1 MAAPREPLEEI
12 NAALDRLNANK
23 DHSALA
29 AAAVHLQGCHL
40 VIFCDASRR
49 GYGAYDIW
57 RFAKAHQAEAA
68 AENCSHSKFTLRD
81 SVSRL
86 EHGQVAEQAVA
97 IVSAVARKHQARAA
111 AAAGADGA
119 AGEGPKARPSPA
131 RPREGAAAGGG
142 AADVD
147 DDFAAFASPP
157 ESKKQKK
164 EEGLSPT
171 RRVFT
176 PGPRV
181 AEPPAPVS
189 ALPLATTA
197 PLTAAQPPAAA
208 RAALPPRYADAQRV
222 KALEEQLSE
231 AQRNQTRM
239 SRRFKAL
246 ERAHEAQ
253 HAAFEALRADCA
265 SLRASLCAALK
276 AAAAACDAAPPGG
289 AA

>member
-1 MAAPREPLEEI
+1 M
-12 NAALDRLNANK
+12 
-23 DHSALA
+23 
-29 AAAVHLQGCHL
+29 
-40 VIFCDASRR
+40 
-49 GYGAYDIW
+49 
-57 RFAKAHQAEAA
+57 
-68 AENCSHSKFTLRD
+68 
-81 SVSRL
+81 
-86 EHGQVAEQAVA
+86 
-97 IVSAVARKHQARAA
+97 
-111 AAAGADGA
+111 
-119 AGEGPKARPSPA
+119 
-131 RPREGAAAGGG
+131 
-142 AADVD
+142 D

-164 EEGLSPT
+164 EDGLSPT

-181 AEPPAPVS
+181 VAEPPAPVS
-189 ALPLATTA
+189 ALPLASAA
-197 PLTAAQPPAAA
+197 PLTAAQLPAAA
-208 RAALPPRYADAQRV
+208 RAAPPPRYADAQRV
-222 KALEEQLSE
+222 EALEEQLSE
-231 AQRNQTRM
+231 AQLNQTRM